1 MNMLGSSWNEN
12 IYYVL
17 NNYYKEMHTVK
28 NHVLLLVN
36 TVWRGK
42 RLLVKGFVA
51 FLYLDNKL
59 VVKCVQSKYLW
70 NLYTQ

>member
-1 MNMLGSSWNEN
+1 MNMLGSSWNGN

-28 NHVLLLVN
+28 NHVLLLEN
-36 TVWRGK
+36 TVWKGK

-51 FLYLDNKL
+51 FLYLDNTL
-59 VVKCVQSKYLW
+59 VVKCVQSRYLW
-70 NLYTQ
+70 NHYTQ

>member
-1 MNMLGSSWNEN
+1 MKMLGSSRNDN

-28 NHVLLLVN
+28 NHVLLLEN
-36 TVWRGK
+36 TVWKCK
-42 RLLVKGFVA
+42 RLLVKGFLA

-59 VVKCVQSKYLW
+59 VVNCVQSRYLW
-70 NLYTQ
+70 NHYTQ